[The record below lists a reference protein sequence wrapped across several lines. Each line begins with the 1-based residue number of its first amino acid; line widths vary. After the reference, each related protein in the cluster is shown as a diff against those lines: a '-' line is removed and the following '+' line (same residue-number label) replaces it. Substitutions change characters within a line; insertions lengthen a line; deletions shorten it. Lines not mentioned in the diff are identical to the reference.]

1 MDLATPDPAA
11 MNYLSARDPRLG
23 KLIEAMPFPA
33 CHSSEDLYY
42 DLVSC
47 LVDQQIHYRSK
58 NNWFRQLLD
67 LFPGGYPHPRQL
79 LALPRETVLDV
90 KISARKHGSLCALAT
105 WWLQQGEGTA
115 WGELTDEAVRAQ
127 LSGLPGVGTWT
138 TEMILLFTLGRP
150 DILPPNDYGLK
161 KAITAHY
168 GLTAE
173 ANLPENTEQLAEA
186 WRPYRSLAC
195 RYLWASPNPSAKIPL
210 SKTHTP

>member
-1 MDLATPDPAA
+1 MH
-11 MNYLSARDPRLG
+11 YLSARDPQLG
-23 KLIEAMPFPA
+23 KLIKAMPFPA
-33 CHSSEDLYY
+33 CHASEDVYY

-58 NNWFRQLLD
+58 SNWFLRLLD

-79 LALPRETVLDV
+79 LALPREAVLAL
-90 KISARKHGSLCALAT
+90 KLSARKHEHLRTLAT
-105 WWLQQGEGTA
+105 WWLQQGESIR
-115 WGELTDEAVRAQ
+115 WGELTDEAARAQ

-138 TEMILLFTLGRP
+138 TEMILLFTLRRP
-150 DILPPNDYGLK
+150 DVLPPGDYGLS

-173 ANLPENTEQLAEA
+173 ADLRNHIEQLAQA

-195 RYLWASPNPSAKIPL
+195 RYLWASPKPSAKTPA